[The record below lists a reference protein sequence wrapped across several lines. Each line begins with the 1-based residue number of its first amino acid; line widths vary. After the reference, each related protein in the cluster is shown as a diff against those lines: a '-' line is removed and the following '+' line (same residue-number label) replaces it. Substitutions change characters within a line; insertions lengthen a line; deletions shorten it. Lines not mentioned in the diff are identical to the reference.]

1 MTINNPDL
9 YMAGIW
15 DWSILDGCFGETHIK
30 PTDID
35 GLVERNECFLILE
48 TKQPGAQLPLGQ
60 ERMFR
65 ALVKRAGAVVI
76 VVWGERNRPERLR
89 VFSQKHPDGKEI
101 EDTKDGARLRLYV
114 SAWFKRANERRAA

>member
-35 GLVERNECFLILE
+35 GLVEHNECFLLLE
-48 TKQPGAQLPLGQ
+48 TKQPGAQLPRGQ
-60 ERMFR
+60 ELMFR

-76 VVWGERNRPERLR
+76 VIWGERNNPERLR
-89 VFSQKHPDGKEI
+89 VFSEKHPDGKEI
-101 EDTKDGARLRLYV
+101 DDTGGVELLRRYV
-114 SAWFKRANERRAA
+114 SVWYARAHAGRAA